1 MLNFF
6 KYPIPVSLS
15 ASIGLVIIIGQ
26 VSENEMC
33 RREKRVAQ
41 LTLTRLDDLG
51 CLATQVR
58 EGSSR
63 RGEEEPGSSS
73 QNL

>member
-1 MLNFF
+1 
-6 KYPIPVSLS
+6 
-15 ASIGLVIIIGQ
+15 
-26 VSENEMC
+26 
-33 RREKRVAQ
+33 VAQ

-73 QNL
+73 QNLCSSKRIDDFSGTEQGVVYRIRI